1 MSINKVIIS
10 GNLTR
15 DAELSTTAGGTA
27 MLKIGVAVNER
38 VRTSNG
44 EYEDRANYVDCV
56 LWGRRAEALA
66 KYMAKGTKV
75 AVVGRLHWSG
85 WKDKETGRN
94 RSKLDVFIE
103 DLEFMSRAQDAQNG
117 AQAAPS
123 AQDAVQAQWS
133 GASVTEAPAAYNDE
147 DIHF

>member
-1 MSINKVIIS
+1 
-10 GNLTR
+10 
-15 DAELSTTAGGTA
+15 

-38 VRTSNG
+38 ARNSQG

-75 AVVGRLHWSG
+75 SIVGRLHWNG

-94 RSKLDVFIE
+94 RSKLDVYIE
-103 DLEFMSRAQDAQNG
+103 DVEFMSRAQG
-117 AQAAPS
+117 AQDAAQAPVS

-147 DIHF
+147 DIPFSYGRI

>member
-1 MSINKVIIS
+1 MSINKVMIS

-15 DAELSTTAGGTA
+15 DGELSTTAGGTA

-38 VRTSNG
+38 VRNSQG
-44 EYEDRANYVDCV
+44 EYEDRANYVDCT

-66 KYMAKGTKV
+66 KYMVKGTKV
-75 AVVGRLHWSG
+75 TVMGRLHWSG
-85 WKDKETGRN
+85 WKDKETGKN

-103 DLEFMSRAQDAQNG
+103 DLEFMSRAQDAQSG

-133 GASVTEAPAAYNDE
+133 GASVTEASAAYSDE
-147 DIHF
+147 DIPF

>member
-15 DAELSTTAGGTA
+15 DGELSTTAGGTS

-38 VRTSNG
+38 VRNSQG
-44 EYEDRANYVDCV
+44 EYEDRANYVDCT

-66 KYMAKGTKV
+66 KYMVKGTKV
-75 AVVGRLHWSG
+75 AVMGRLHWSG

-103 DLEFMSRAQDAQNG
+103 DLEFMSRAQDAQSG

-147 DIHF
+147 DIPF